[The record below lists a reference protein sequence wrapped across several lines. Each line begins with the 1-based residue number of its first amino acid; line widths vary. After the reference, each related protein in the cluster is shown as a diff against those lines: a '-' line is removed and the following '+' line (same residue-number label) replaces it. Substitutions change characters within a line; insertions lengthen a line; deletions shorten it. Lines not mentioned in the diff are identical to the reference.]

1 MEPRATVNFALESI
15 RRGDLTSAIDRVESD
30 GEAEQVSA
38 DHAQLIKILYAQDK
52 DVTNMAAVGK
62 AAVRYHLRRSELE
75 RNVAA
80 TLKLKTA
87 AKRLACN
94 VAANCW
100 PAGAMRAWSSRP
112 RISMRGLSSRSC
124 RCDWSRNWRSAPIS
138 SATPI
143 GSSARFSSPPEEPMP
158 LCCRS
163 DRRATPSRQLQELL
177 ADGYRAIAYRQAP
190 DRADRS
196 ARELDAVIDGLIADG
211 SKQARGSP
219 TSSAPPRA
227 FLVIDDRAGR
237 RDAEIAEWAATD
249 AVGGARRVTTFRS
262 GFEGFHIGPD

>member
-138 SATPI
+138 SATTI

-163 DRRATPSRQLQELL
+163 DRRATPSRQLQVLL

-196 ARELDAVIDGLIADG
+196 ARDGCSD
-211 SKQARGSP
+211 R
-219 TSSAPPRA
+219 RA
-227 FLVIDDRAGR
+227 YSRWFEAGEGGR
-237 RDAEIAEWAATD
+237 RPAPHRRAHSWSSTTELGAAMLKLPNGLRRIPLE
-249 AVGGARRVTTFRS
+249 VPGG
-262 GFEGFHIGPD
+262 

>member
-112 RISMRGLSSRSC
+112 RMSMR
-124 RCDWSRNWRSAPIS
+124 A
-138 SATPI
+138 
-143 GSSARFSSPPEEPMP
+143 
-158 LCCRS
+158 
-163 DRRATPSRQLQELL
+163 
-177 ADGYRAIAYRQAP
+177 
-190 DRADRS
+190 
-196 ARELDAVIDGLIADG
+196 
-211 SKQARGSP
+211 
-219 TSSAPPRA
+219 
-227 FLVIDDRAGR
+227 
-237 RDAEIAEWAATD
+237 
-249 AVGGARRVTTFRS
+249 
-262 GFEGFHIGPD
+262 